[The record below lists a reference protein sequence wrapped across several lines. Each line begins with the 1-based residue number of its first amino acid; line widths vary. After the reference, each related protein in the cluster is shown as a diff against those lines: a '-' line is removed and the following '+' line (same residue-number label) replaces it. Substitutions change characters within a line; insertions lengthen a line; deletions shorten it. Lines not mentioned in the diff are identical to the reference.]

1 MTNYRKG
8 AGRELRVKEHYER
21 NGWVVYRS
29 AGSHGPADLVALKD
43 GLMPELI
50 QVKSSAAGPFAHF
63 GPAERE
69 ELRDE
74 AIKAGAR
81 AVLAWYPP
89 DRKGVRFL
97 HVHDWPQPRDV

>member
-1 MTNYRKG
+1 VSGYRKG
-8 AGRELRVKEHYER
+8 AARELRVKALYEA

-29 AGSHGPADLVALKD
+29 AGSHGPADLVCMKS
-43 GLMPELI
+43 GRQTELV
-50 QVKSSAAGPFAHF
+50 QVKANASGPFGHF

-81 AVLAWYPP
+81 AVLCWYPP
-89 DRKGVRFL
+89 DRKGPRFYHASSWPGVRAA
-97 HVHDWPQPRDV
+97 

>member
-1 MTNYRKG
+1 VSGYRRG
-8 AGRELRVKEHYER
+8 AGRELRVKALYEA

-29 AGSHGPADLVALKD
+29 AGSHGAADLVAMKA
-43 GLMPELI
+43 GRQTELI
-50 QVKSSAAGPFAHF
+50 QVKATAAGPYASF

-81 AVLAWYPP
+81 AVLCWYPP
-89 DRKGVRFL
+89 DRKGPRYL
-97 HVHDWPQPRDV
+97 HPQDWPEARAA